1 MTADIIDFYLGTPM
15 KQFEYMQI
23 PLAML
28 PSAIMHQYNLTPL
41 VHNGHVYVEIQ
52 HGMYSLP

>member
-1 MTADIIDFYLGTPM
+1 M
-15 KQFEYMQI
+15 KQFEYMRII

-41 VHNGHVYVEIQ
+41 VHNGHIYVKI
-52 HGMYSLP
+52 